1 MIDACES
8 LAPETAERL
17 LDLAVGHPA
26 PGTRADL
33 LALLVCVGVP
43 EPLRPRLAV
52 TLMDALSVADAD
64 LFSDLVRTAASSDNP
79 AVVMWV
85 RAFAATPGPRR
96 PVALEALV
104 DAGDPDVAIE
114 LQHLMRSPDAAD
126 RAVALRLIARCRR
139 GGDPVP
145 DTGAEAG
152 ADLGP
157 ADGAEVGPDAGGAA
171 LVGNT
176 RTGASRSDRPTG
188 GSHAVAVEA
197 VPALRDVPAPHA
209 PDAVPPDGAAE
220 EAPRPTYHG
229 ILRVVGSRW
238 FELMQRHPPIHATS
252 LPPERLGPLL
262 VDRLLDSAVA
272 VADDNGGPAARELNL
287 REWPAEMPSETA
299 VRLARE
305 LNGAYLPDR
314 AGLFRRYR
322 LARRGE
328 GPDLAVSAHTLAEL
342 AGVGS
347 PAGAVV
353 DLLDALLSPD
363 ARESADAAA
372 FLRTALEQASAAR
385 RRGHPGR

>member
-8 LAPETAERL
+8 LAPEPAERL
-17 LDLAVGHPA
+17 LDLAVSHPA
-26 PGTRADL
+26 PGTRADV
-33 LALLVCVGVP
+33 LAILVCVGVP
-43 EPLRPRLAV
+43 ETLRPRLAV
-52 TLMDALSVADAD
+52 TLMDALSVADPDLFAD
-64 LFSDLVRTAASSDNP
+64 LVGTAASSDNR

-126 RAVALRLIARCRR
+126 RAVALRLIGRCRH
-139 GGDPVP
+139 GD
-145 DTGAEAG
+145 TEADSG
-152 ADLGP
+152 
-157 ADGAEVGPDAGGAA
+157 AGGAA
-171 LVGNT
+171 ALVANG
-176 RTGASRSDRPTG
+176 
-188 GSHAVAVEA
+188 H
-197 VPALRDVPAPHA
+197 
-209 PDAVPPDGAAE
+209 AVPPGSDVPVPTTPAVAAE

-272 VADDNGGPAARELNL
+272 VDGNGGPAARELHV

-347 PAGAVV
+347 PAGAVG

-363 ARESADAAA
+363 AQESADAAA

-385 RRGHPGR
+385 RRGH

>member
-8 LAPETAERL
+8 LAPEPAERL
-17 LDLAVGHPA
+17 LDLAVSHPA

-33 LALLVCVGVP
+33 LAILVCVGVP

-64 LFSDLVRTAASSDNP
+64 VFADLVRTAAGSDNP

-104 DAGDPDVAIE
+104 DAGDQDVGIE
-114 LQHLMRSPDAAD
+114 LQHLMRSPDASD
-126 RAVALRLIARCRR
+126 RATAMRLIGRCRPHR
-139 GGDPVP
+139 EDADEAVGGDPVSNAGIVAARSEP
-145 DTGAEAG
+145 SESSEASEAG
-152 ADLGP
+152 VRAL
-157 ADGAEVGPDAGGAA
+157 AVG
-171 LVGNT
+171 
-176 RTGASRSDRPTG
+176 S
-188 GSHAVAVEA
+188 A
-197 VPALRDVPAPHA
+197 VPEEAPSEEELPGVPQQQDDA
-209 PDAVPPDGAAE
+209 AVPVAAE
-220 EAPRPTYHG
+220 EPWRPTYHG

-272 VADDNGGPAARELNL
+272 LADDNGSHAVQALDL
-287 REWPAEMPSETA
+287 RDWSAEMPSETA

-322 LARRGE
+322 TARRGE

-347 PAGAVV
+347 PLGAVT
-353 DLLDALLSPD
+353 DLLDALLSADPQ
-363 ARESADAAA
+363 ESVDAAA

-385 RRGHPGR
+385 RRGHAGH